1 MSTSYKE
8 TIDFL
13 YSQLPTFHREG
24 PGAYKPGLDTARAL
38 DSLFGNPSRKFASI
52 HIAGTNGKGS
62 TAHSLAA
69 ILCKA
74 GYRTGLYTSPHIVD
88 FRERIRIDGAMIP
101 EAEVVDFVNRYMSLD
116 TGLHPSFFELTTIMA
131 FDYFARSGVDVAVI
145 ETGLGGRLDT
155 TNIITPLLSIITNI
169 SPDHTSLLGDTPAA
183 IAAEKAGIIKPGIPV
198 VIGRA
203 DDESVRKVFTD
214 TAARQNA
221 PIRFAPA
228 IEATPMT
235 DGIEY
240 HDTPYGSFK
249 GELAGVY
256 QIENTSTI
264 LTAVSELDKRLDIPA
279 EAVRSG
285 LADVSGLTG
294 LRGRWTHLSD
304 SPLTIY
310 DTGHN
315 PGGWQ
320 RITEQLA
327 SLAPHHIHLV
337 VGFVA
342 DKDVTTILHMIAAL
356 GRAGGITLSLYL
368 TAPSTP
374 RRLEAAE
381 LMKLAEAEGLTAT
394 AYADVKSAR
403 DAAARTASAD
413 DMIFIGG
420 SNFLIAD
427 LLANIN

>member
-52 HIAGTNGKGS
+52 HLAGTNGKGS

-69 ILCKA
+69 ILRKA

-101 EAEVVDFVNRYMSLD
+101 ETEVVDFVNCYMSLD

-264 LTAVSELDKRLDIPA
+264 LTAVSELGKRLDIPA
-279 EAVRSG
+279 EAVISG

-327 SLAPHHIHLV
+327 SLAPRHIHLV

-356 GRAGGITLSLYL
+356 SHADGITLSLYL

-381 LMKLAEAEGLTAT
+381 LMKLAEAEGLTAP
-394 AYADVKSAR
+394 ASAR
-403 DAAARTASAD
+403 DAAVRTASAD

-427 LLANIN
+427 LLANI